1 MFGRLRAWKRRHSL
15 LVDTLALTP
24 LVLLSLLS
32 SVAMSGVPRGPE
44 LYGIGPVGALL
55 LSALL
60 LTPLIWRRKYPL
72 AVFAIV
78 ALVCFVQW
86 LAHIDILP
94 SDMAVLA
101 AMYTVAAR
109 RPLKWAIAAFVVT
122 ELGLFL
128 AFVRQGD
135 QALTAWPTSSVF
147 VVAIWVTGIY
157 VNMRQRYVES
167 LLERAERA
175 ERETDQQARIAAAA
189 ERTRIARELH
199 DVVAHNVS
207 VMVVQADGAGYAI
220 DTDPEQARRAV
231 QAVSSTG
238 RQALAEM
245 RRLVGVLR
253 DDRNSAGEY
262 APQPGLD
269 QLTDLVEQV
278 RASGLPV
285 EFIVS
290 GSPQDI
296 REGEQLVIY
305 RIIQEALTNTLK
317 HGGPG
322 VRASVLMEYGSHD
335 VTLTVSDDGRG
346 ASAARSDDGHGLIG
360 MRERVSMYGGTV
372 SAAPRPGGG
381 FRVTARLPIGQT
393 A

>member
-24 LVLLSLLS
+24 LMLLGLLSAL
-32 SVAMSGVPRGPE
+32 VASAVPE
-44 LYGIGPVGALL
+44 VYGRFSTVVLLL
-55 LSALL
+55 LSAMLVL
-60 LTPLIWRRKYPL
+60 PLIWRRKYPV
-72 AVFAIV
+72 ATFAIV

-86 LAHIDILP
+86 LVEISTLP
-94 SDMAVLA
+94 VNVAVLVG
-101 AMYTVAAR
+101 MYGVAAR
-109 RPLKWAIAAFVVT
+109 RPLKWAIAAAVVT
-122 ELGLFL
+122 EIGIFL
-128 AFVRQGD
+128 WLLRTTDDVLD
-135 QALTAWPTSSVF
+135 QWPGPTVF
-147 VVAIWVTGIY
+147 VVAVWVTGIY

-175 ERETDQQARIAAAA
+175 ERERDQQARIAAAA

-220 DTDPEQARRAV
+220 DSDPEQARRAV

-253 DDRNSAGEY
+253 DDHTSSEEY
-262 APQPGLD
+262 APQPGLE
-269 QLTDLVEQV
+269 QLADLIEQV

-285 EFIVS
+285 DFTMS
-290 GSPQDI
+290 GP
-296 REGEQLVIY
+296 RHEVPEGEQLVIY

-322 VRASVLMEYGSHD
+322 VRASVQVEYGAHD

-346 ASAARSDDGHGLIG
+346 ASAARADDGHGLIG
-360 MRERVSMYGGTV
+360 MRERVGMYGGTV
-372 SAAPRPGGG
+372 QAAPRPGGG
-381 FRVTARLPIGQT
+381 FRVTARLPIGQM